1 MTRAATH
8 AIHFAA
14 CETEDRQMQYAIL
27 YRLVVVATSTIL
39 MLAFGTQ
46 AEAQTLKG
54 QARALQS
61 SIINPLGITTTVL
74 ADTGSLG
81 GANDA
86 REASLSAG
94 SVPSIVSGKTLHAT
108 TIGWPDQ
115 VKSEA
120 SLANLMLTV
129 GGVTVGAEFAM
140 ARASAVLG
148 LTGSG
153 SVNIDGLSING
164 LPITVTGNPNQI
176 IAIPGGRV
184 VINEQSVTL
193 AATVVNAL
201 HIAVTGVADVVVA
214 SATAGIR

>member
-81 GANDA
+81 GASVAVGRQCPFHRVRQDASCDND
-86 REASLSAG
+86 R
-94 SVPSIVSGKTLHAT
+94 
-108 TIGWPDQ
+108 
-115 VKSEA
+115 
-120 SLANLMLTV
+120 LA
-129 GGVTVGAEFAM
+129 
-140 ARASAVLG
+140 
-148 LTGSG
+148 
-153 SVNIDGLSING
+153 
-164 LPITVTGNPNQI
+164 
-176 IAIPGGRV
+176 
-184 VINEQSVTL
+184 
-193 AATVVNAL
+193 
-201 HIAVTGVADVVVA
+201 
-214 SATAGIR
+214 